1 MTQQEFVDLA
11 VEKYHELQKLNEI
24 TEFYDYEKTFET
36 IWTEFGRQSL
46 EKNIG
51 ERPLN
56 PQKKTLYGLGMEK

>member
-51 ERPLN
+51 EPPLN
-56 PQKKTLYGLGMEK
+56 PQKKTLYGLDTEK